1 MTGSVQVDGL
11 KSDKKKFE
19 EVEKYFK
26 LKEYGNAKRTLDQII
41 ANDEFNIEANCKW
54 IYAVIKLFNIT
65 EDDLKNKNIIGE
77 KPEAWQYIKQIL
89 AKLERLTITVNNNER
104 DIYLKDFSSL
114 LDVMKKHTQKGYF
127 IFLNNLDSAV

>member
-41 ANDEFNIEANCKW
+41 ANDEF
-54 IYAVIKLFNIT
+54 KLFTRIC
-65 EDDLKNKNIIGE
+65 
-77 KPEAWQYIKQIL
+77 
-89 AKLERLTITVNNNER
+89 V
-104 DIYLKDFSSL
+104 
-114 LDVMKKHTQKGYF
+114 
-127 IFLNNLDSAV
+127 

>member
-1 MTGSVQVDGL
+1 M
-11 KSDKKKFE
+11 
-19 EVEKYFK
+19 
-26 LKEYGNAKRTLDQII
+26 
-41 ANDEFNIEANCKW
+41 
-54 IYAVIKLFNIT
+54 FNIT

-89 AKLERLTITVNNNER
+89 AKLERLTVTDNNNER

>member
-77 KPEAWQYIKQIL
+77 KPEDWQYIKQIL

-104 DIYLKDFSSL
+104 DIYLKDFYSL